1 MGRRYLAWHAVK
13 PHAGK
18 DFPSLEAFMGVKGA
32 KSRDRPALDTNTAMR
47 RWVAVMAAANA
58 QTKKSPRKT

>member
-18 DFPSLEAFMGVKGA
+18 DFPTLEAFMGLKTKA
-32 KSRDRPALDTNTAMR
+32 KPALDTNTAMR
-47 RWVAVMAAANA
+47 KWVAVMAAVEA
-58 QTKKSPRKT
+58 QAKPKTPRKT